1 MEILVFVIFISPLL
15 IINIAEHKPI
25 NTIISLYLI
34 LCVCVTRLCRDKER
48 KFIESIAWIVL
59 QTVIGFSLVFYL
71 PFSGIEM
78 QMLIGVVFL
87 TLICYNLLSLWKKH
101 NGYQDDEDELAPKVE
116 DDTGEVEARALDDY
130 LLDED
135 EPKKEE

>member
-101 NGYQDDEDELAPKVE
+101 NGY
-116 DDTGEVEARALDDY
+116 
-130 LLDED
+130 
-135 EPKKEE
+135 